1 MKKSITM
8 TIAVLSILLA
18 GVIGIGALNR
28 EPARRASVNQEEQ
41 IEPVKAEKESEIEE
55 VAEALKEEPADE
67 SEQQEA
73 EEIQE
78 VKEEK
83 ETSPKTEDE
92 TSKKEDVTKPEEKEK
107 PEEEIPAEETGGKK
121 NEAAP
126 SVETEK
132 KEPQQDID
140 EVVNQLEKQEEE
152 VEKNITFPYAIPGTE
167 LVIQKIEPFDGI
179 FLEDGTDEAV
189 SNVTTM
195 LLENKG
201 YMDIEYAEISIKCDD
216 KKLEFEV
223 SVLPGGS
230 SMIIQEKNKAQYKKG
245 TYQECRA
252 DAAEAGRLEMSEKQ
266 VKVTEKGNDSL
277 EVTNLTDEMIPMVR
291 IFYKYYMEKENVYVG
306 GITYTA
312 KIDDL
317 EKGSTQVVTP
327 KHYIDG
333 DSRIVMVRTYEN

>member
-1 MKKSITM
+1 MKKSVIM
-8 TIAVLSILLA
+8 TIVVLCILLA

-28 EPARRASVNQEEQ
+28 EPERKASVNKEEQ
-41 IEPVKAEKESEIEE
+41 RDPVKAEKEPEMEE
-55 VAEALKEEPADE
+55 VADAPKEEPADE
-67 SEQQEA
+67 SEAQA
-73 EEIQE
+73 VEEIQE

-83 ETSPKTEDE
+83 SQKPEDE
-92 TSKKEDVTKPEEKEK
+92 TIKEEEVTEPEEKEETK
-107 PEEEIPAEETGGKK
+107 EEISAEETGDKK
-121 NEAAP
+121 NETTP
-126 SVETEK
+126 SGTTEK
-132 KEPQQDID
+132 KEPTEDID
-140 EVVNQLEKQEEE
+140 DVVNQLEKQEEE
-152 VEKNITFPYAIPGTE
+152 AEKNITFPYAIPGTE

-312 KIDDL
+312 KIDEL

>member
-1 MKKSITM
+1 MKKSVIM
-8 TIAVLSILLA
+8 TIAVICVLLA
-18 GVIGIGALNR
+18 GIIGVGALNS
-28 EPARRASVNQEEQ
+28 EPARRVSVDKEVTKEPAKEEDASAMEE
-41 IEPVKAEKESEIEE
+41 A
-55 VAEALKEEPADE
+55 AEAPEMEQKETEAEMPDETPKVKGEKEEP
-67 SEQQEA
+67 
-73 EEIQE
+73 EETEKEPIEEKAKEPE
-78 VKEEK
+78 VREGPKEEK
-83 ETSPKTEDE
+83 
-92 TSKKEDVTKPEEKEK
+92 
-107 PEEEIPAEETGGKK
+107 PAEESGEKK
-121 NEAAP
+121 T
-126 SVETEK
+126 ETTPPLTNEK
-132 KEPQQDID
+132 KEPTEDID

-152 VEKNITFPYAIPGTE
+152 AEKNITFPYAIPGTE
-167 LVIQKIEPFDGI
+167 LVIQKIESFDGI

-201 YMDIEYAEISIKCDD
+201 YMDVEYAEISIKCDD

-230 SMIIQEKNKAQYKKG
+230 SMIVQEKNKAQYKKG

-252 DAAEAGRLEMSEKQ
+252 DAAEAGRLEMSERQ
-266 VKVTEKGNDSL
+266 IKVTQEENDSL

-291 IFYKYYMEKENVYVG
+291 IFYKYYMEEENVYVG

>member
-1 MKKSITM
+1 MKKSVVM
-8 TIAVLSILLA
+8 TIAVICILLA
-18 GVIGIGALNR
+18 GIIGVGALNS
-28 EPARRASVNQEEQ
+28 EPARRVSADKEVTKEPAKEEDA
-41 IEPVKAEKESEIEE
+41 PVMEE
-55 VAEALKEEPADE
+55 VAEEPEMEQKETETEVSDETPEVKKEKEEPEETENE
-67 SEQQEA
+67 SV
-73 EEIQE
+73 EEEKVNEPE
-78 VKEEK
+78 VKEEPREEK
-83 ETSPKTEDE
+83 TAEESDEKKTE
-92 TSKKEDVTKPEEKEK
+92 TTP
-107 PEEEIPAEETGGKK
+107 PPT
-121 NEAAP
+121 N
-126 SVETEK
+126 EK
-132 KEPQQDID
+132 KEPTEDID

-152 VEKNITFPYAIPGTE
+152 AAKNIIFPYAIPGTE

-201 YMDIEYAEISIKCDD
+201 YMDIEYAEISIKCDG